1 MQIKIYVPQT
11 IEIPNEYLGGL
22 AQRAY
27 ATLGDAADRVAATRG
42 HLVRQAIR
50 DGLLRD
56 LDHLICEDGKVD
68 VFCDPGDE
76 IPLEIDSRTF
86 NVSELLEVLRGQ
98 RSHLRENRPD
108 FDRRPD
114 FDKSSSELAA
124 KRSAA

>member
-11 IEIPNEYLGGL
+11 IEIPNDYLGGL

-27 ATLGDAADRVAATRG
+27 ATLGDAAHRVAATRG

-50 DGLLRD
+50 DGLLRE
-56 LDHLICEDGKVD
+56 LDHLVCEDGKVD
-68 VFCDPGDE
+68 VFCDPGGE

-86 NVSELLEVLRGQ
+86 NLSELLEVLREP
-98 RSHLRENRPD
+98 RAHLSQAHPD
-108 FDRRPD
+108 FDL
-114 FDKSSSELAA
+114 SSGDLAA